1 MVHNSQENK
10 RWPLSN
16 LITQSIDLNSD
27 TQLIQFY
34 EDFKI

>member
-10 RWPLSN
+10 RWSLSK

-34 EDFKI
+34 EDLKI